1 MMRRPPRSTPT
12 DTLFP
17 YTTLFRSYAK
27 YGRVIL
33 NQPNQFAWQV
43 FDQKVTHLLR
53 DEYRIR
59 RVTKV
64 TADSLEDLVGKLE
77 GVNPQAALAE
87 LKAWND
93 AVMTEVPFNPHVKD
107 GRSTRGLAVPK
118 SNWANPQIGRRRVG
132 KECVSTCRS
141 RWTPDH

>member
-77 GVNPQAALAE
+77 GVNPQAALRSEEHTSE
-87 LKAWND
+87 LQSLMRISY
-93 AVMTEVPFNPHVKD
+93 AVFCLK
-107 GRSTRGLAVPK
+107 K
-118 SNWANPQIGRRRVG
+118 
-132 KECVSTCRS
+132 K
-141 RWTPDH
+141 